1 MVFLKEDGSLDIER
15 INNLPLLEYYDMLG
29 TLTEAQVEEYCS
41 TIPLN
46 EMKKPLQ
53 TTKVDFTIEEAI
65 ASGTMVDAEKFI
77 NKMRQNMKQNNG

>member
-15 INNLPLLEYYDMLG
+15 INNLPLLDYYDMLG

-46 EMKKPLQ
+46 EMKKHYKQQRLILQ
-53 TTKVDFTIEEAI
+53 
-65 ASGTMVDAEKFI
+65 
-77 NKMRQNMKQNNG
+77 